1 MIKILPF
8 ILSPLLLFT
17 ALSAQAA
24 QIGDQ
29 SVIRFG
35 GTLRAMTIC
44 RVNNDRMITAD
55 FKNVGINKL
64 DTEVYSLPLSYTLD
78 CPGINPANTLRMIF
92 MTSRPSV
99 SDPSAIES
107 DVSGLLVK
115 ILKDGQPLELNK
127 FFTIADITQQPK
139 LEAQL
144 VKVPGADLTQSPFR
158 ATGTLVAEYL

>member
-1 MIKILPF
+1 MSVLLMMVALP
-8 ILSPLLLFT
+8 S
-17 ALSAQAA
+17 QAE
-24 QIGDQ
+24 QKGDTTPY
-29 SVIRFG
+29 SFS

-44 RVNNDRMITAD
+44 RVNNDQMITAD

-64 DTEVYSLPLSYTLD
+64 DTETYSLPLNYTLD
-78 CPGINPANTLRMIF
+78 CPGIKPGNTLRMTF
-92 MTSRPSV
+92 MTSRPAV
-99 SDPSAIES
+99 SDTSAIES

-127 FFTIADITQQPK
+127 FFTIADVMQPPK

-144 VKVPGADLTQSPFR
+144 VKVPGTDLIQSPFR